1 MRNLA
6 MAAVVVAGI
15 GLTGCEDKAKPAA
28 ATVTD
33 KAPSALAEAPKA
45 ANPGEAKVYAFGPEN
60 SKIGFKGAKITGS
73 HLGGFNQ
80 FKGEIHASENLAD
93 ASKVNVEIDLA
104 SVFTDAEKLTGHLK
118 SPDFFDVEKFPKATF
133 TSTSVK
139 PVDGEA
145 NKYTVTGDLD
155 LHGVTKQISFPAMI
169 VTEGEMVKATSE
181 FSINR
186 KEFGIVYP
194 GMPDDLIRDD
204 VIITLAVSAPKSA
217 QQAAAGEAAN

>member
-118 SPDFFDVEKFPKATF
+118 SPDFFDVGRHLAARSPGSPRTPPPRVRD
-133 TSTSVK
+133 TSNHPYHRSRRPPSLRTALRDQVS
-139 PVDGEA
+139 
-145 NKYTVTGDLD
+145 TG
-155 LHGVTKQISFPAMI
+155 
-169 VTEGEMVKATSE
+169 
-181 FSINR
+181 
-186 KEFGIVYP
+186 
-194 GMPDDLIRDD
+194 
-204 VIITLAVSAPKSA
+204 SAPHPDA
-217 QQAAAGEAAN
+217 PTR